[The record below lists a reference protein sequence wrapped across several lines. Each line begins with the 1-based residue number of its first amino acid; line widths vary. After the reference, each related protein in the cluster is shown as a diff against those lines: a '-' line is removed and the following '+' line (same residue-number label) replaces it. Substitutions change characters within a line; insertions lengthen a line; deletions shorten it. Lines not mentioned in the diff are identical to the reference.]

1 VAIFG
6 AEARHE
12 CERILGAYHHDWIT
26 DPFARG
32 AYSYGGVGADEARA
46 TLVEPVADT
55 LLLAGEAVAEPGR
68 TATVH
73 GALMTGQRAAAAI
86 LDRG

>member
-1 VAIFG
+1 
-6 AEARHE
+6 
-12 CERILGAYHHDWIT
+12 
-26 DPFARG
+26 
-32 AYSYGGVGADEARA
+32 VGADEARA